1 MVDKSTL
8 QDNKVKNWNV
18 NILERVVHVVFMI

>member
-8 QDNKVKNWNV
+8 RDNKVKNWNV
-18 NILERVVHVVFMI
+18 NILEYVVHVVYMI

>member
-8 QDNKVKNWNV
+8 RDNKVKNWNV
-18 NILERVVHVVFMI
+18 NILEHVVHVVYMI